1 MPTFER
7 MKITDKKVNK
17 TSKLVQEFFK
27 AVYREEFSPFV
38 NLEVKIL
45 PIRANPDGLSS
56 EPIQSVGI
64 KLIVKA
70 NKACSYSI
78 YRKDRS
84 YSKRSSCHSTR
95 GIIGEVNS

>member
-7 MKITDKKVNK
+7 MKITDKNVNK

-27 AVYREEFSPFV
+27 AVYREEFSLFV

-45 PIRANPDGLSS
+45 PILANPDGLSS

-70 NKACSYSI
+70 NKALI
-78 YRKDRS
+78 F
-84 YSKRSSCHSTR
+84 HL
-95 GIIGEVNS
+95 

>member
-7 MKITDKKVNK
+7 MKITDKNVNK

-27 AVYREEFSPFV
+27 AVYREEFSLFV

-45 PIRANPDGLSS
+45 PILANPDGLSS

-70 NKACSYSI
+70 NKAAHIPSI
-78 YRKDRS
+78 EK
-84 YSKRSSCHSTR
+84 
-95 GIIGEVNS
+95 IGPIAKEVHAMVLEELLAK

>member
-1 MPTFER
+1 MPTFES
-7 MKITDKKVNK
+7 MGITDKRIDD
-17 TSKLVQEFFK
+17 TSNLVQEFFK
-27 AVYREEFSPFV
+27 GICREEFSPFV

-70 NKACSYSI
+70 NKAAHIPSI
-78 YRKDRS
+78 EK
-84 YSKRSSCHSTR
+84 
-95 GIIGEVNS
+95 IGPIAKEVHAIVLEELLAK